1 MQIRVLAPC
10 FNFELQNSIKAIKKP
25 VFPTGSLFAGEII
38 FVFGRHY
45 GYVFFILVSLL

>member
-10 FNFELQNSIKAIKKP
+10 FNFEFQNLFKVIKKP

>member
-25 VFPTGSLFAGEII
+25 VFPTGS
-38 FVFGRHY
+38 
-45 GYVFFILVSLL
+45 FFCRQKILAPTHKSHHRKERTE